1 MLLIRDSYRI
11 YKGKMT
17 LVVDGL
23 VVLDNVYEEL
33 KTNRPT
39 NLTDKLEIGRDWA
52 GGMWVATTGIVTEL
66 NIFKGALSKQEMAR
80 MTSIEQCLPPG
91 DYEHLKI
98 FNFFPVII
106 IIIS

>member
-1 MLLIRDSYRI
+1 
-11 YKGKMT
+11 MT

-52 GGMWVATTGIVTEL
+52 GGMWRKTMGILTEL
-66 NIFKGALSKQEMAR
+66 NIFHGVLSTEEMVK
-80 MTSIEQCLPPG
+80 MTFLEQCLPPG
-91 DYEHLKI
+91 
-98 FNFFPVII
+98 
-106 IIIS
+106 